1 MTPATFTPS
10 PQAPPAT
17 LSALRQRLGEFII
30 QGGTL
35 GQVMEVEADEY
46 EALYAVAHAA
56 LQAARYQEAADTF
69 GMLVSLNPYQTRFLQ
84 AYATSLQMLGRYEDA
99 IVYFSL
105 ASMLD
110 LDDPRPFF
118 HIAQCML
125 ARRMPE
131 QALEA
136 LDQALPRCE
145 HHPALQAR
153 AQAMR
158 DLIVGGQAHHAPP
171 EAAT

>member
-1 MTPATFTPS
+1 MTPAAPVLPS
-10 PQAPPAT
+10 QSPDSLA
-17 LSALRQRLGEFII
+17 ALRFKLGEFII

-35 GQVMEVEADEY
+35 GQALAVDSDEY

-56 LQAARYQEAADTF
+56 YQAARYQEAADTF
-69 GMLVSLNPYQTRFLQ
+69 GMLVSLSPYQTRFLQ

-136 LDQALPRCE
+136 LDQALPRTE
-145 HHPALQAR
+145 GLPALQAR
-153 AQAMR
+153 AQALR
-158 DLIVGGQAHHAPP
+158 DLIAGRSASAHQEENAS
-171 EAAT
+171 

>member
-1 MTPATFTPS
+1 MTPATLTAS
-10 PQAPPAT
+10 APPLADT
-17 LSALRQRLGEFII
+17 LSALRVRLGEFIL

-84 AYATSLQMLGRYEDA
+84 AYATALQMLGRYEDA

-136 LDQALPRCE
+136 LDQALPRADR
-145 HHPALQAR
+145 HPALKAR

-158 DLIVGGQAHHAPP
+158 DLIAGSP
-171 EAAT
+171 ATQTPQEKAR